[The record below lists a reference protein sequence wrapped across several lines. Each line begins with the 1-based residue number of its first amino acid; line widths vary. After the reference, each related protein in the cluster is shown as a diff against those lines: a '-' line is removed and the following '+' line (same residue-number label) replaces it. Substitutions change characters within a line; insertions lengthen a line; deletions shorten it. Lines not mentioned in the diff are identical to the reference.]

1 MCRWYLSQDQS
12 TMSSIYMPSLFPI
25 SDRELSKLS
34 ELDLFITIVIFG
46 NMSRLIKRLTK
57 G

>member
-12 TMSSIYMPSLFPI
+12 TMSSIYMFSLFPI
-25 SDRELSKLS
+25 SDRELSNLS